1 MPHRSPLIVLG
12 LLGLVSFGLK
22 PTDAGAEDER
32 FDVKEFYNQNC
43 ASCHGRNGSGGSAPS
58 MLNPDELKHPTD
70 EQMYDVI
77 ARGIAEAGMP
87 GYAKTM
93 TAAEIR
99 ATVIYIRELRARH
112 ARGQLDLPKPDD
124 AGLIQTDRHD
134 FRFETVLGED
144 AALDKPWSLA
154 ILPDG
159 AMLIAEQPGPV
170 RLVEPDGTLHPD
182 PLAGTPEV
190 FYVGQGGML
199 EVALHPDYATPGSA
213 GEGWVYL
220 AYSDKKQRDGR
231 DVSMTK
237 VVRAKL
243 DRAAH
248 ALADFETIYEA
259 DAEHYL
265 PTRHHFGVR
274 LVFRDGHVYFPI
286 GDRGRQDTAQEI
298 TNPNGKVHRVR
309 EDGGIPSDNPF
320 AHSEDGLATIWTYGN
335 RNPQGL
341 SLHPDTDAIWS
352 TEHGPRGGDEL
363 NLIAA
368 GNNYGWP
375 KTTYGMN
382 YNGTPVTHRTEA
394 EGITPPVLHWTPS
407 LAVCGTDFVTGD
419 AFPNWKHDLL
429 VTSLA
434 RQELRRLRL
443 GEDADGKPAVL
454 EEETLIADQGRIR
467 DVHVA
472 DDGTVYVIFNRPG
485 RIVRLTP
492 AG

>member
-1 MPHRSPLIVLG
+1 MHHSQFLLVLG
-12 LLGLVSFGLK
+12 SLLLATFMVAPPL
-22 PTDAGAEDER
+22 AEADDER
-32 FDVKEFYNQNC
+32 FDVKAFYDQNC
-43 ASCHGRNGSGGSAPS
+43 ATCHGHHGSGGSAPS
-58 MLNPDELKHPTD
+58 MLNPDEIKHPTD
-70 EQMYDVI
+70 EAMVDVI
-77 ARGIAEAGMP
+77 ARGVPEAGMP

-112 ARGQLDLPKPDD
+112 ARGQLDLPTPND
-124 AGLIQTDRHD
+124 AGLIETQYHD
-134 FRFETVLGED
+134 FRFDTVLGED

-154 ILPDG
+154 TLPDG
-159 AMLIAEQPGPV
+159 AMLIAEQPGPIRFV
-170 RLVEPDGTLHPD
+170 DADGTLHPD
-182 PLAGTPEV
+182 PLVGTPEV
-190 FYVGQGGML
+190 FYQGQGGML

-213 GEGWVYL
+213 GQGWVYL
-220 AYSDKKQRDGR
+220 AYADINRRGDQ

-248 ALADFETIYEA
+248 ALTDFETVYEA
-259 DAEHYL
+259 DAKHYM

-286 GDRGRQDTAQEI
+286 GDRGKQHMAQDLTV
-298 TNPNGKVHRVR
+298 PNGKVHRVR

-320 AHSEDGLATIWTYGN
+320 AHSEDGLATIYTYGN

-341 SLHPDTDAIWS
+341 SLHPATGQLWS

-363 NLIAA
+363 NLILAQ
-368 GNNYGWP
+368 NNYGWP
-375 KTTYGMN
+375 KTTFGMN
-382 YNGTPVTHRTEA
+382 YNGTPVTHLTHA
-394 EGITPPVLHWTPS
+394 DGITPPVLHWTPS

-419 AFPNWKHDLL
+419 AFPDWKHDLL

-443 GEDADGKPAVL
+443 GEDDEGHPAVL
-454 EEETLIADQGRIR
+454 EEEILIADQGRIR
-467 DVHVA
+467 DVHIA
-472 DDGTVYVIFNRPG
+472 EDGSIYVIFNRPG

-492 AG
+492 AD